1 MILSLPWE
9 KQCFNRIFCKII
21 FYSSNSHFPRQ
32 LKYPGYVTEVRLRLV
47 GISVPR
53 VIYWVTLLLSASA
66 VQGLESARTNAG
78 RCASS

>member
-1 MILSLPWE
+1 MNLSLPWD

-21 FYSSNSHFPRQ
+21 FYSSNSHFPGQ
-32 LKYPGYVTEVRLRLV
+32 LKYPGCITEVRLRLV

-53 VIYWVTLLLSASA
+53 VIYWVTPLVSASA